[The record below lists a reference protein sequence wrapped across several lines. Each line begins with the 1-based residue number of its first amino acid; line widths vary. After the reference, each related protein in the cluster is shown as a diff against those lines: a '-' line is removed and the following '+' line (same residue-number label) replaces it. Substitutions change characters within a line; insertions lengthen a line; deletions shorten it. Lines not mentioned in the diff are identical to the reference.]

1 MAHIGHTYYIRC
13 HRTHRVLEIRD
24 FSMADE
30 AKVQMH
36 DKTGNWNQIWKFNID
51 GTIENPHTGRV
62 LEIEGSRESDGAKV
76 QVNSKHDGWHQKWE
90 FDATPG
96 HHLGG
101 YIRNLKTGKVF
112 DIEGWNENDRA
123 GIQIHL
129 SHNPHDHSSWN
140 QLFELEPYR

>member
-51 GTIENPHTGRV
+51 GTIENPHTLAGYWKLKGPGKAMAQKFKLTANMMVGTRNGNSMQHQDTILV
-62 LEIEGSRESDGAKV
+62 DISEI
-76 QVNSKHDGWHQKWE
+76 
-90 FDATPG
+90 
-96 HHLGG
+96 
-101 YIRNLKTGKVF
+101 
-112 DIEGWNENDRA
+112 
-123 GIQIHL
+123 
-129 SHNPHDHSSWN
+129 
-140 QLFELEPYR
+140 